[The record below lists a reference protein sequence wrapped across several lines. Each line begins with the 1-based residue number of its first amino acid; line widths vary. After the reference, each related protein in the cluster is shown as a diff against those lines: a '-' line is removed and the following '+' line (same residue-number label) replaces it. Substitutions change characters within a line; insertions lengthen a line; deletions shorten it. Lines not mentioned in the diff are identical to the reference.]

1 MIQFNRT
8 SARRPTTFRGI
19 QALRGFAAAIV
30 VVFHAT
36 LAWWRIVGG
45 MTLKQTPGFWWTGA
59 AGVDV
64 FFVISGFVM
73 AVSTFGKERQ
83 PQVARRFLERR
94 AIRLLPMYWIMT
106 AVFALELLWLNVH
119 PVWRTHGE
127 NYPHFTPLFF
137 LGSLSLIPFNHE
149 GSTDPLVAVGWTL
162 SFEVFFYLLF
172 ALALSL
178 RMKPVRFLVP
188 AIFLLVFIRLF
199 HKETWPAFTLLANSL
214 LLEFLAG
221 VVVGEA
227 IMRGFR
233 LRERWGL
240 ALIAI
245 GLFVLLLP
253 RTELPTHRTLDWG
266 VPAMMIVFGLA
277 SIEDRFGGRWPKWTL
292 LLGDASYSLYLCH
305 VLILHLVSRLFEFQ
319 HLVVYGVA
327 RRRDEVLLVVSCLAV
342 ALPFSVLLY
351 QWVERPITNL
361 LRRRLLGEGIPQSER
376 H

>member
-1 MIQFNRT
+1 M
-8 SARRPTTFRGI
+8 TFRGI
-19 QALRGFAAAIV
+19 QALRGFAATIV
-30 VVFHAT
+30 VVFHTT

-45 MTLKQTPGFWWTGA
+45 MPLKQPPNFWWTGA

-73 AVSTFGKERQ
+73 AVSTFGKEKQ

-94 AIRLLPMYWIMT
+94 AIRLLPLYWIMT
-106 AVFALELLWLNVH
+106 TVSALELLWLNVH

-127 NYPHFTPLFF
+127 NYPHFTSLFF
-137 LGSLSLIPFNHE
+137 LRSLSLIPFDHE
-149 GSTDPLVAVGWTL
+149 GSTDPLLAVGWTL
-162 SFEVFFYLLF
+162 SFEVLFYLLF

-188 AIFLLVFIRLF
+188 AIFLLIFAGYF
-199 HKETWPAFTLLANSL
+199 HKGTWPVFTLLANSL

-221 VVVGEA
+221 VLVGEA

-240 ALIAI
+240 ALMGI
-245 GLFVLLLP
+245 GLFLLLLP
-253 RTELPTHRTLDWG
+253 RTELPAHRTLKWG

-277 SIEDRFGGRWPKWTL
+277 SIEDRFGGRWPRWTL
-292 LLGDASYSLYLCH
+292 LLGDASYSLYLSH
-305 VLILHLVSRLFEFQ
+305 VLIFHLVCRAFEFQ

-342 ALPFSVLLY
+342 ALPFSLLLY
-351 QWVERPITNL
+351 QWVEKPITNL
-361 LRRRLLGEGIPQSER
+361 LRRRLLGEGIPQSEK